1 MRSPGAVK
9 DSDRDR
15 GVMHGDPT
23 GNGRNTSYI
32 RRFGVVTFLHA
43 VLLGNR
49 ARSGLGL
56 PEVVVAVT
64 VLGVG
69 ILGVAAL
76 GGAASKLR
84 HIAAVRSAQTV
95 AGATLLEGV
104 SAVGPA
110 DLEATVDT
118 TQVFQGLIELRVT
131 VSGAGPAG
139 PLSLVARRPSEGP

>member
-1 MRSPGAVK
+1 MSSPGGVK

-15 GVMHGDPT
+15 CVMHGDPT
-23 GNGRNTSYI
+23 GITLDTAYCQ
-32 RRFGVVTFLHA
+32 RFRLVTFLHA

-49 ARSGLGL
+49 SRSGFGL

-69 ILGVAAL
+69 VLGVAAL

-84 HIAAVRSAQTV
+84 HIGAVRSAQTV
-95 AGATLLEGV
+95 AVATLLEGV

-118 TQVFQGLIELRVT
+118 TSVFQGLIELRVK

-139 PLSLVARRPSEGP
+139 PLSWVARRQSEGH

>member
-1 MRSPGAVK
+1 MRSLGSVK

-15 GVMHGDPT
+15 CVMHGDSA
-23 GNGRNTSYI
+23 GIALNTAYF
-32 RRFGVVTFLHA
+32 RRVGVVTFLHA

-49 ARSGLGL
+49 ARSGFGL

-69 ILGVAAL
+69 VLGVAAL

-84 HIAAVRSAQTV
+84 HIGAVRSAQTV
-95 AGATLLEGV
+95 AVATLLEDV
-104 SAVGPA
+104 SAVGPT
-110 DLEATVDT
+110 DLETTVDT
-118 TQVFQGLIELRVT
+118 TRVFEGLIELRVT

-139 PLSLVARRPSEGP
+139 PLSWVTRRPSEGP